1 VVIGSLVI
9 NLLVPESH
17 SLKEKRQ
24 VVRSIVSRLRQ
35 SFNVAVAEVEDQDL
49 WQVATL
55 GVVCVSGDSRHA
67 DEMCQK
73 VVRFLEAEGEAQLTR
88 SRFELVHVS

>member
-1 VVIGSLVI
+1 MVVGALTLTVH
-9 NLLVPESH
+9 VPDSH

-24 VVRSIVSRLRQ
+24 VVGSLLARIRRQ
-35 SFNVAVAEVEDQDL
+35 FNVAAAEVEDQDA

-55 GVVCVSGDSRHA
+55 AVVCVSSDRRHA

-73 VVRFLEAEGEAQLTR
+73 VLRWVEDDGEAVLGT
-88 SRFELVHVS
+88 SRFEMVNL

>member
-1 VVIGSLVI
+1 MVVGALTLTVH
-9 NLLVPESH
+9 VPDSH

-24 VVRSIVSRLRQ
+24 VVGSLLARIRRQ
-35 SFNVAVAEVEDQDL
+35 FNVAAAEVEDQDA

-55 GVVCVSGDSRHA
+55 AVVCVSGDRRHA

-73 VVRFLEAEGEAQLTR
+73 VLRWVEDDGEAVLGT
-88 SRFELVHVS
+88 SRFEMVNL